1 MSGQDDLLL
10 GTYTQS
16 NSITVGSVGAAP
28 QDIEAWKEPDVPN
41 GNVQVMWD
49 RVTIPA
55 GVTFQHYE
63 IQYRDVDSDAW
74 TSLPNA
80 SLLTTMVSRRHFDN
94 NTTYQ
99 FRVAMVTNTGRGAW
113 GYSHNLSY

>member
-1 MSGQDDLLL
+1 MSGQDDRLL

-16 NSITVGSVGAAP
+16 NSLTVGEVGAAP

-55 GVTFQHYE
+55 GVTFQYYQ
-63 IQYRDVDSDAW
+63 IQYRDVDSDDWA
-74 TSLPNA
+74 SLPN
-80 SLLTTMVSRRHFDN
+80 SSQLTKMFSRGYFSSG
-94 NTTYQ
+94 TTYQ
-99 FRVAMVTNTGRGAW
+99 FRVAMVTNTGIGAW
-113 GYSHNLSY
+113 GYSHNITY